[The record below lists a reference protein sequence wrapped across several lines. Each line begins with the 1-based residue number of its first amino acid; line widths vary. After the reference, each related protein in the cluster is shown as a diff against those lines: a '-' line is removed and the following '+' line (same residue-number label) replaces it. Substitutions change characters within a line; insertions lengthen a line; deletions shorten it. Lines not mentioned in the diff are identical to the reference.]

1 MSPNSTTSLLDIL
14 SPFKRLIEVGIG
26 SRIDIAHTLS
36 ESRNVVATDIHPC
49 EIPKEI
55 QFFLDDICNPT
66 LEIYYKADIIY
77 ALNLPSELHRPT
89 LDVAS
94 QVGSKFLFTTLGND
108 FPEISVQIETIPGE
122 TIYWALE

>member
-1 MSPNSTTSLLDIL
+1 MNLNSTTSLLDIL
-14 SPFKRLIEVGIG
+14 SPFKRLVEVGIG
-26 SRIDIAHTLS
+26 SRIDIARLLS
-36 ESRNVVATDIHPC
+36 ESRNVVATDIHQC
-49 EIPKEI
+49 EIPQGI

-94 QVGSKFLFTTLGND
+94 QIGSKFLFTTLGTD
-108 FPEISVQIETIPGE
+108 FPEIPIQIETIPGE